1 MNYENPSRTKIITG
15 ARRYFFANG
24 FRSVTMDDL
33 AKELGMS
40 KKTIYEYF
48 PSKKDLIVAA
58 IRNKFDEVEKDLERA
73 TSASPGNIFSILNE
87 TLSVV
92 QRDTAE
98 LQPVFLRDI
107 QKETPEIFSM
117 VDDWRCGMIRRHYGR
132 LFVDGQKSGIVRR
145 DMPAELITAILLGA
159 IQTIV
164 NSSKIDE
171 LNITPKDAISSI
183 VKVILDGALVKDR
196 KNK

>member
-1 MNYENPSRTKIITG
+1 
-15 ARRYFFANG
+15 
-24 FRSVTMDDL
+24 
-33 AKELGMS
+33 
-40 KKTIYEYF
+40 
-48 PSKKDLIVAA
+48 
-58 IRNKFDEVEKDLERA
+58 
-73 TSASPGNIFSILNE
+73 
-87 TLSVV
+87 
-92 QRDTAE
+92 
-98 LQPVFLRDI
+98 
-107 QKETPEIFSM
+107 M